1 MTGRENASETRRWWR
16 MPAATAREISRKR
29 KTFKIKTYF
38 AFFSNFLKN
47 MIWNC
52 TSFWVYE
59 FILITKIF
67 IHTDLLN
74 NFGFPI
80 KRRGIE
86 IISTIFFYFDRRVR
100 GQTGSFECKFR
111 PSWKVVQLK
120 EALDTWFLK

>member
-1 MTGRENASETRRWWR
+1 
-16 MPAATAREISRKR
+16 
-29 KTFKIKTYF
+29 
-38 AFFSNFLKN
+38 
-47 MIWNC
+47 MILNR

-74 NFGFPI
+74 NFVPKKLKRGFPI

-111 PSWKVVQLK
+111 PS
-120 EALDTWFLK
+120 